1 MNESR
6 SQPPNHAFGN
16 VMFAIA
22 IAIIAAGAIKH
33 VSYRNQ
39 QIKTVRDIAA
49 AEKSIQSLQQ
59 DRIPSVQAE
68 IEQQLARYDIREKL
82 KANGTDL
89 VPTPP
94 NCVEV
99 IRLKAPSLSLQSNRP

>member
-6 SQPPNHAFGN
+6 SQKPHHAFGN
-16 VMFAIA
+16 IMFAIA

-39 QIKTVRDIAA
+39 QIKTVREIAD

-68 IEQQLARYDIREKL
+68 IDQQLARYDIREKL
-82 KANGTDL
+82 KANGTEL
-89 VPTPP
+89 VPTPQE
-94 NCVEV
+94 NIEV
-99 IRLKAPSLSLQSNRP
+99 IRLKDPSLSQQSNRP

>member
-6 SQPPNHAFGN
+6 SHTPNHAFGN

-22 IAIIAAGAIKH
+22 ITIIAAGAIKH

-49 AEKSIQSLQQ
+49 TEKNIQSLQQ

-68 IEQQLARYDIREKL
+68 IDQQLARYDIREKL
-82 KANGTDL
+82 KSNGTDL
-89 VPTPP
+89 VPTPSEHI
-94 NCVEV
+94 EV
-99 IRLKAPSLSLQSNRP
+99 IRLKDPSLSLQNNRP

>member
-1 MNESR
+1 
-6 SQPPNHAFGN
+6 
-16 VMFAIA
+16 
-22 IAIIAAGAIKH
+22 
-33 VSYRNQ
+33 
-39 QIKTVRDIAA
+39 
-49 AEKSIQSLQQ
+49 
-59 DRIPSVQAE
+59 VQAD

-99 IRLKAPSLSLQSNRP
+99 IRLKGPSLSLQNNRP